1 MHFNAS
7 ARGHHVLAYNSSRL
21 YVIDVLEQD
30 IKVKREFKIRRRPAL
45 ACVADNADVLA
56 VISDEMQV
64 DVYILTSSPPKK
76 KPTMILD
83 SKPRAIALSACGSVL
98 AIAYDH
104 GIEVSSL
111 VAGALSTD
119 RRAVKCD
126 PVDSLAFSFDGTQL
140 LGTTVHTTSPCTVV
154 ITAPYFDPG
163 NLLSQGN
170 IASMWTTSILFPNTS
185 HDSSHAVLLQN
196 GTFEEATWAF
206 TYDRS
211 FEAFRAIRIEDL
223 RNGTTYFTGPAPKD
237 ASTTTLLP
245 CTLPATT
252 YQRQLAAAGFD
263 GKEVWIYG
271 IPEDLDAIPGGA
283 AAPTSEHLGVTA
295 ALGRH
300 SSQHS
305 NISRN
310 SSSRSRNAP
319 EPGSR
324 TPQWQVLCDKQ
335 RNNIVT
341 GCKVSELP
349 GLSNLN
355 WVEGY
360 GGSSLKERLIATA
373 RGVSGPILANEE
385 EDIDFADGGRIV
397 LIDFDF
403 GFTDGKRRVIS
414 IELGSEDVE
423 SLEEEKRD
431 LETEVAIVRRR
442 TVAQR
447 RNNNSGSGSNALL
460 RAATT
465 AGAVASLPLPEEAED
480 DPLIP
485 RRMGQ
490 SAISQPTVQ
499 EEEEDESEGGLS
511 IAAMEAL
518 DAPYAH
524 ASPRSTT
531 TLRRAATAAAVNRA
545 RNPRTAD
552 GRPIEYRRA
561 DGRREHPHPADGDN
575 WVPPPPPYQAD
586 DPGDLPPFLRGPA
599 VAPLASPPLQANAA
613 LTRSNTL
620 ASTSSSH
627 LQRRQSR
634 QRTGSDSTT
643 YSARPRPD
651 DFSRPKSSPSLAQ
664 ASFQPFF
671 TAGAG
676 ASTDEGGDATDTVA
690 VVDPEDQP
698 ESPVLTNATG
708 GLPMLPRQV
717 SGSSTMGQ
725 SSSRQPSGTQPVI
738 KRRPVRPTVD
748 VDVSPDEISP
758 PRSTLSGPFRG
769 LATTQTWPLAPQS
782 SVSTQP
788 SSAHPVSAVGGR
800 AVVDDT
806 NMSLPPAP
814 SSEQLA
820 RLNRHSTI
828 GLSPR
833 SSGFQTSQWHAGPSE
848 TIAAW
853 HAANYTTSPNGT
865 LEDEPMLNP
874 NEERPLIISTPSGVS
889 GAYDSGK
896 GRLASSSGDA
906 MLAPVPRRP
915 RANIPFNPVQSTT
928 AVQPIYSAAD
938 VAASQQ
944 QQQQQQQS
952 ERSGSLIPAWLSSPP
967 ATTGRQSVGV
977 SRKPSRAERSAAK
990 NMHDARKKG
999 WRPKSKKGKAPQE
1012 DHDWTDVS
1020 PTAAP
1025 KDKKCVVM

>member
-1 MHFNAS
+1 M
-7 ARGHHVLAYNSSRL
+7 LAYNSSRL
-21 YVIDVLEQD
+21 YVIDVRGHD
-30 IKVKREFKIRRRPAL
+30 IEVKREFKIRRRPAL
-45 ACVADNADVLA
+45 ACVADNAQVLA
-56 VISDEMQV
+56 VVSDEMQV
-64 DVYILTSSPPKK
+64 DVYTLTSSPPKK
-76 KPTMILD
+76 KPAMILD
-83 SKPRAIALSACGSVL
+83 TKPRAIALSACGSVL

-111 VAGALSTD
+111 VAGALPTD

-163 NLLSQGN
+163 NLLSEGN

-223 RNGTTYFTGPAPKD
+223 RNGTTYFTGPEPKD
-237 ASTTTLLP
+237 ASTATLLP

-283 AAPTSEHLGVTA
+283 ASSNGEHLSVSG

-319 EPGSR
+319 EPGNR
-324 TPQWQVLCDKQ
+324 MPQWQVLCDKQ

-373 RGVSGPILANEE
+373 RGVSGPVLATDE
-385 EDIDFADGGRIV
+385 EDMDFVDGGRIV

-403 GFTDGKRRVIS
+403 GFSDGQRREIS
-414 IELGSEDVE
+414 IELGSDEAE

-447 RNNNSGSGSNALL
+447 RNNNPLL

-465 AGAVASLPLPEEAED
+465 ASATVSVPLPEEPAD

-490 SAISQPTVQ
+490 NPLSQPAAV
-499 EEEEDESEGGLS
+499 EEEEAEGGLS

-599 VAPLASPPLQANAA
+599 VAPLASPPLQANSL

-620 ASTSSSH
+620 ASTSSSY

-643 YSARPRPD
+643 YSARPRPE

-664 ASFQPFF
+664 ASFQPF
-671 TAGAG
+671 AGG
-676 ASTDEGGDATDTVA
+676 STSVDVPDTDSSA
-690 VVDPEDQP
+690 VIDTEQQQRHQP
-698 ESPVLTNATG
+698 ESPVLTSATG
-708 GLPMLPRQV
+708 GLPILRQA
-717 SGSSTMGQ
+717 SNAPMSQ
-725 SSSRQPSGTQPVI
+725 PSSRQASGNQPVI
-738 KRRPVRPTVD
+738 KRRPVRPSVD
-748 VDVSPDEISP
+748 VDVSPSDISP
-758 PRSTLSGPFRG
+758 LGSTLSGPFRG
-769 LATTQTWPLAPQS
+769 LATAQTWPRAPQNP
-782 SVSTQP
+782 QP
-788 SSAHPVSAVGGR
+788 SSSGSQTGSTNPISPVGGR

-806 NMSLPPAP
+806 AASLPPAP

-820 RLNRHSTI
+820 RLNRHSTL

-833 SSGFQTSQWHAGPSE
+833 NQAYQSSSQWHAGPSE

-853 HAANYTTSPNGT
+853 HAANYVTSPSGT
-865 LEDEPMLNP
+865 LEDEPTLNP
-874 NEERPLIISTPSGVS
+874 NEDRPLIISTPSGVS
-889 GAYDSGK
+889 GAYDSEK
-896 GRLASSSGDA
+896 GRMASSTGDA

-915 RANIPFNPVQSTT
+915 RANIPFNPGQRSTV
-928 AVQPIYSAAD
+928 VQPIYSAAD
-938 VAASQQ
+938 VAASQE
-944 QQQQQQQS
+944 QQQQS
-952 ERSGSLIPAWLSSPP
+952 ERRGSLVPAWLSSPP
-967 ATTGRQSVGV
+967 RGSRQSVGV

-999 WRPKSKKGKAPQE
+999 WRPKSKKGKAVAGSE
-1012 DHDWTDVS
+1012 DHDWADVS

-1025 KDKKCVVM
+1025 KEKKCVVM